1 MLQRGYIVLIVGSA
15 LFISGAI
22 VSIFWANSFVTS
34 FLHQGVILSNVA
46 VAPSTTGT
54 NTIQVNDVSHP
65 IALQIRIESSSTTIG
80 QASAANLREVVKDS
94 TGKVLSQNDFS
105 KQFFTTVKPAVP
117 GAYTLLISNLGSAP
131 VRIGALFGSASFV
144 NEGNNQFNVNFF
156 TGVITGIILAIIGIM
171 TIIAGIVILI
181 LDRRKGRG
189 KEYTATR

>member
-22 VSIFWANSFVTS
+22 ISIFWASSFVTS